1 MQTYSEILA
10 MVIKACDTHFYTG
23 TKDIHKEILE
33 SATKI
38 YIKKMELDF
47 EKKRINND
55 L

>member
-1 MQTYSEILA
+1 MQTYGEILA
-10 MVIKACDTHFYTG
+10 MVTKACSTHLYTG

-38 YIKKMELDF
+38 YIKNMELDF